1 MKLKTDELGATRRGV
16 PASHSG
22 AAPCES
28 AGQNMAAGEPRTSE
42 AARSPELS
50 RRGDACWVDERL
62 KSILESLLF
71 AAGEPVSL
79 TQLANALEEVPRE
92 RIRKTLSEMAAAY
105 ASSGRG
111 FVLEEIASGYQL
123 RTPREHAVYV
133 RRLLS
138 AKPPRLSRP
147 VLETLAIVAY
157 RQPITRPEIE
167 QLRGVDSGGV
177 LDTLLERN
185 LIKIAGRKDAPGRP
199 IMYTTTPDFLELF
212 GLKDLESLP
221 DLEEFRELEGLRE
234 AADAQNAP
242 PADAPQSAISESSRE
257 AQSARQSI
265 LNEPLND
272 SPIAQVDEIIDEA
285 NAANATPA
293 DADSLTGTVEPTTS
307 ENNDEPED
315 SR

>member
-1 MKLKTDELGATRRGV
+1 MQASQPGSTPGASDEQSATAERDAGWADEKLK
-16 PASHSG
+16 P
-22 AAPCES
+22 
-28 AGQNMAAGEPRTSE
+28 
-42 AARSPELS
+42 
-50 RRGDACWVDERL
+50 
-62 KSILESLLF
+62 ILESLLF

-92 RIRKTLSEMAAAY
+92 RIRKTLSEMAAGY
-105 ASSGRG
+105 AGSRRG
-111 FVLEEIASGYQL
+111 VLLEEIAGGYQL
-123 RTPREHAVYV
+123 RTPSEHAVYV

-177 LDTLLERN
+177 LDTLVERD

-199 IMYTTTPDFLELF
+199 IVYMTTPGFLELF

-221 DLEEFRELEGLRE
+221 DLEEFRELQDAYEPAGAAQTTLLVDSTE
-234 AADAQNAP
+234 AVV
-242 PADAPQSAISESSRE
+242 SESPHETE
-257 AQSARQSI
+257 APEQPV
-265 LNEPLND
+265 LNEPAGD
-272 SPIAQVDEIIDEA
+272 SPITQADEISGEA
-285 NAANATPA
+285 SASGAAREDTSSSAEA
-293 DADSLTGTVEPTTS
+293 DKSAKSAMMAAQKTQP
-307 ENNDEPED
+307 